1 MLYRAI
7 ARRGTTLHIAA
18 LRELLLDYICTCSS
32 LVIIINADWLIKRH
46 TEDCMAVLSFPI
58 ITLTTGICTMLVT
71 ILINRILHP
80 HHHSAGLRAAAE
92 LWVLMIT
99 LWDAARHWRQHPALL
114 LILAN
119 FLSVIQEQDDQN
131 HVLNKK
137 QPSEMEVAPPPNL
150 LIEHCS
156 NWLLCL
162 HWLHWLHWLHG

>member
-7 ARRGTTLHIAA
+7 ARRGTMLHIAA

-99 LWDAARHWRQHPALL
+99 LWDAARHWRQHSYLPTS
-114 LILAN
+114 
-119 FLSVIQEQDDQN
+119 SV
-131 HVLNKK
+131 LYRSKK
-137 QPSEMEVAPPPNL
+137 TTTMFWIKNYHQRWRLHRHITCCVNTAHTAYL
-150 LIEHCS
+150 HC
-156 NWLLCL
+156 
-162 HWLHWLHWLHG
+162 